1 MAKQQAKQQPQQAG
15 KKDKEQKPAKT
26 FEVSEGNGKVEL
38 TPGLKTR
45 YQEQIRQELT
55 KQFNYSNPMQIPRL
69 EKVVINM
76 GVGKG
81 EQEPKTLENSVREM
95 AIISGQKPVVTIA
108 KKAISNFRLRQGNR
122 IGCKVTLR
130 GDRMYLFME
139 KLISLVLPRI
149 RDFAGVSPRSFDGR
163 GNYSLGLKEQLLFPE
178 IVYDEVDRVRGMDI
192 TICTTARTDEEAQ
205 ALLKLMGIP
214 FRER

>member
-1 MAKQQAKQQPQQAG
+1 MAKQQTKQPQQTG

-26 FEVSEGNGKVEL
+26 FEVGEGNGKVEL
-38 TPGLKTR
+38 TPALKTR
-45 YQEQIRQELT
+45 YREQIRPELT
-55 KQFNYSNPMQIPRL
+55 KQFNYSNPMQVPRL
-69 EKVVINM
+69 QKVVINM

-130 GDRMYLFME
+130 GDRMYLFLE

-149 RDFAGVSPRSFDGR
+149 RDFGGVSPRSFDGR

-192 TICTTARTDEEAQ
+192 TICTSARTDEEAQ